1 MRKIITFLGVIALL
15 VSCKQ
20 EVIDKPEQLIER
32 DVMVDIMYDLSI
44 LEAMKYQNPTTLDT
58 FKINPRE
65 YIFKKYKIDSV
76 TYRQNQ
82 MYYAGDARKF
92 KKIYKK
98 VLERLDKEKQT
109 ESNNK
114 NQSSSSIAPDSTLE

>member
-1 MRKIITFLGVIALL
+1 MKQLLFLFVTIFI
-15 VSCKQ
+15 VSCSKNP
-20 EVIDKPEQLIER
+20 VPKPDNLLDEKT
-32 DVMVDIMYDLSI
+32 MVDILYDVSLLQAIEGSMPNKLMEHNI
-44 LEAMKYQNPTTLDT
+44 EMDQ
-58 FKINPRE
+58 

-109 ESNNK
+109 GSNNK

>member
-1 MRKIITFLGVIALL
+1 MKQLLFLFVTIFI
-15 VSCKQ
+15 VSCSKNP
-20 EVIDKPEQLIER
+20 VPKPDNLLDEKT
-32 DVMVDIMYDLSI
+32 MVDILYDVSLLQAIEGSMPNKLMEHNI
-44 LEAMKYQNPTTLDT
+44 EMDQ
-58 FKINPRE
+58 

-114 NQSSSSIAPDSTLE
+114 NQGSSSIAPDSTLE

>member
-1 MRKIITFLGVIALL
+1 MKQLLFLFVTIFI
-15 VSCKQ
+15 VSCSKNP
-20 EVIDKPEQLIER
+20 VPKPDNLLDEKT
-32 DVMVDIMYDLSI
+32 MVDILYDVSLLQAIEGSMPNKLI
-44 LEAMKYQNPTTLDT
+44 EHNIEMDQ
-58 FKINPRE
+58 

>member
-1 MRKIITFLGVIALL
+1 MKQLLFLFVTIFI
-15 VSCKQ
+15 VSCSKNP
-20 EVIDKPEQLIER
+20 VPKPDNLLDEKT
-32 DVMVDIMYDLSI
+32 MVDILYDVSLLQAIEGSMPNKLMEHNI
-44 LEAMKYQNPTTLDT
+44 EMDQ
-58 FKINPRE
+58 

-98 VLERLDKEKQT
+98 VLERSDKEKQT